1 MLISTVCVVAVV
13 AVETEF
19 NVPIVEAIFVSIL
32 NIDVVDLVISFSVV
46 GDIENGFTETGTCV
60 GVFDGIVVDLMV
72 VKIVDC
78 TV

>member
-1 MLISTVCVVAVV
+1 MLISAVCVVAEV
-13 AVETEF
+13 AVETGF

-46 GDIENGFTETGTCV
+46 GDIENGFTDTGTCIS
-60 GVFDGIVVDLMV
+60 VFDGIVVDFTV
-72 VKIVDC
+72 DKIVDS